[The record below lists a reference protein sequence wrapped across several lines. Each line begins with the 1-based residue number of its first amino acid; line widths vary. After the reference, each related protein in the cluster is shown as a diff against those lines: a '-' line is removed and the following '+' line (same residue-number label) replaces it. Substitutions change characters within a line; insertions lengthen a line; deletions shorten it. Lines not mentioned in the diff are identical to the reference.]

1 MKKILF
7 IPLLF
12 MAICLSA
19 APMGEKKAR
28 EIAESFFSSVGTRSV
43 GQSLELEYVAGF
55 FGTENVFVYNRAGG
69 GFAVI
74 AGDDRF
80 TPVIAYSYENSFD

>member
-12 MAICLSA
+12 IALCLSA
-19 APMGEKKAR
+19 APVGEKKAR
-28 EIAESFFSSVGTRSV
+28 EIAESFFTSAGTRSV
-43 GQSLELEYVAGF
+43 AAVLNLEYVESISGKDHIY
-55 FGTENVFVYNRAGG
+55 VYNRQGG

-74 AGDDRF
+74 AGDD
-80 TPVIAYSYENSFD
+80 